1 MNRENDIGP
10 YNYVRG
16 GLYNCIVEIPRGSKV
31 KTEYCGHTDS
41 YRVDRIS
48 PFPYPVNYGFIPGTL
63 GKDEDPLDVLVVE
76 GEPLPM
82 GSITGCQPAGV
93 LQVID
98 NGVVDDKVLM
108 VPEWVPGFAT
118 LESFG
123 RLWKI
128 DVMDFFKKYKKG
140 VEVIGWRDRTLAE
153 KTIDIAIQ
161 DWHSKKS
168 EV

>member
-1 MNRENDIGP
+1 
-10 YNYVRG
+10 
-16 GLYNCIVEIPRGSKV
+16 
-31 KTEYCGHTDS
+31 
-41 YRVDRIS
+41 
-48 PFPYPVNYGFIPGTL
+48 
-63 GKDEDPLDVLVVE
+63 
-76 GEPLPM
+76 
-82 GSITGCQPAGV
+82 
-93 LQVID
+93 
-98 NGVVDDKVLM
+98 M